1 MKLWI
6 AAAVIVAVTVIT
18 LCGIAL
24 YKPVHPKEAK
34 IVTTPD
40 PALESRVTALEDEV
54 RRLARDRAK
63 ECGRVR

>member
-6 AAAVIVAVTVIT
+6 AAAVLMAILSWLLIAYLIATTTQKPQVTVS
-18 LCGIAL
+18 AS
-24 YKPVHPKEAK
+24 A
-34 IVTTPD
+34 

-63 ECGRVR
+63 ECGRMR